1 MHAITDQPFRQRFEE
16 SETVNHMTSDFGMD
30 MNDVWKVMW
39 MSSIDSL
46 AEQSGDP
53 DLAVEPGR
61 DARPAVVGGRPVRA
75 GGVPLVALEDDS
87 S

>member
-1 MHAITDQPFRQRFEE
+1 
-16 SETVNHMTSDFGMD
+16 
-30 MNDVWKVMW
+30 MW

-75 GGVPLVALEDDS
+75 GGVPLVALEGDS
-87 S
+87 GIQFP